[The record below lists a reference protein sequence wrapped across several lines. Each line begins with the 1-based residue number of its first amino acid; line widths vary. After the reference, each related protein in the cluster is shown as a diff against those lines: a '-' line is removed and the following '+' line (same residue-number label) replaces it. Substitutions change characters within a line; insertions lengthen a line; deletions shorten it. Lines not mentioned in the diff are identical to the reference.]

1 MLPRAA
7 DNKLHT
13 WSYQETWSSPSQQSV
28 VLVLIIIGRGDS
40 RTRTPQR
47 RQNNVPH
54 STETHSI
61 QNYTNY
67 QKLLSKLKTMT
78 IKRSIRNSS
87 SSGGSGVSIMEPYQ
101 KHPSNLGPL
110 LSRNC
115 VSIQDGLARW
125 VWLSALCT
133 YVRCCFLLRT
143 HRILRISMCGRM
155 GRRKQSEFIKW
166 NNNSRHCHW
175 HARFFSIGNWH
186 VNTVTHRRRSG
197 MRHFCSRVVAL
208 ILVV

>member
-28 VLVLIIIGRGDS
+28 VLVLIIIGRGDA

-115 VSIQDGLARW
+115 VSIQDGFARW
-125 VWLSALCT
+125 ECLSALCT
-133 YVRCCFLLRT
+133 YAVV
-143 HRILRISMCGRM
+143 
-155 GRRKQSEFIKW
+155 
-166 NNNSRHCHW
+166 
-175 HARFFSIGNWH
+175 FFSGLIDFYVSLCVGGWVV
-186 VNTVTHRRRSG
+186 VNKVNLLNEIIIVAIVTDMPDSFRLATD
-197 MRHFCSRVVAL
+197 M
-208 ILVV
+208 